1 MPQDAVSVHRSDSRL
16 PLMIF
21 GMFAKEQSPLA
32 AFCTELSVPEN
43 LIRVAG
49 IETTKA
55 SSGIDKRAVVLS
67 LTIMAAAGFFVERFR
82 WDRGV
87 WKSSRRYLRGTNL
100 DVITAEAIV
109 WLHSL
114 LGKLWLND
122 VLKDHEMIE
131 RIGPLTFF
139 AASKIALHMV
149 EAKTG
154 FDFEK
159 EAIERRK
166 FYSDG
171 LKDHNIV
178 EAFATVLLRSV
189 GRMSLAE
196 PLRTVDELLPPLEW
210 MPLVLNVNTF
220 FATMPLGY
228 YKAFKGLLK
237 ERPDLFPL
245 TKIDPPVLKS
255 PHAPRPLAA

>member
-1 MPQDAVSVHRSDSRL
+1 MPYRVHRPDSRL

-21 GMFAKEQSPLA
+21 GMFAKAKQPPLT
-32 AFCTELSVPEN
+32 AFCTKLSVRKN

-49 IETTKA
+49 IEATKA
-55 SSGIDKRAVVLS
+55 SKPTDKRAVVLS

-82 WDRGV
+82 WDRAV

-109 WLHSL
+109 WVHSL
-114 LGKLWLND
+114 LGKLWLD
-122 VLKDHEMIE
+122 DALKDHEMIE

-139 AASKIALHMV
+139 AASKLALRMV

-166 FYSDG
+166 LYSEG
-171 LKDHNIV
+171 LKDHKIV
-178 EAFATVLLRSV
+178 EVFTTVLFRSV

-210 MPLVLNVNTF
+210 MPLLHNVNTF
-220 FATMPLGY
+220 FATMPLEY

-237 ERPDLFPL
+237 RA
-245 TKIDPPVLKS
+245 T
-255 PHAPRPLAA
+255 

>member
-1 MPQDAVSVHRSDSRL
+1 MPYRVHRYESWL
-16 PLMIF
+16 LLMTF
-21 GMFAKEQSPLA
+21 GMFAKAKQPPLA
-32 AFCTELSVPEN
+32 EFCTELSVPEN
-43 LIRVAG
+43 LIRVA
-49 IETTKA
+49 KA
-55 SSGIDKRAVVLS
+55 SARTDKRAVALS
-67 LTIMAAAGFFVERFR
+67 LTIMAAAGFFLERFH
-82 WDRGV
+82 WDRGA
-87 WKSSRRYLRGTNL
+87 WKSSRRYLRDTNL

-109 WLHSL
+109 WVHSL

-139 AASKIALHMV
+139 AASKIVLHTV

-159 EAIERRK
+159 EAIERRR
-166 FYSDG
+166 FYLEE
-171 LKDHNIV
+171 LKDHKIV

-196 PLRTVDELLPPLEW
+196 PLRTADELLPPLER
-210 MPLVLNVNTF
+210 MPIVLNVNTF
-220 FATMPLGY
+220 FATMPLRY

-237 ERPDLFPL
+237 ERPDLLPPDENPTRKNFPGE
-245 TKIDPPVLKS
+245 TVVSI
-255 PHAPRPLAA
+255 

>member
-1 MPQDAVSVHRSDSRL
+1 MPYRVHRPDSRL

-21 GMFAKEQSPLA
+21 GMFAKAKQPPLT
-32 AFCTELSVPEN
+32 AFCTKLSVRKN

-49 IETTKA
+49 IEATKA
-55 SSGIDKRAVVLS
+55 SLRTDKRAVVLS

-109 WLHSL
+109 WVHSL
-114 LGKLWLND
+114 LGKLWLD
-122 VLKDHEMIE
+122 DALKDHEMIE

-139 AASKIALHMV
+139 AASKLALRMV

-166 FYSDG
+166 LYSEG
-171 LKDHNIV
+171 LKDHKIV
-178 EAFATVLLRSV
+178 EVFTTVLFRSV

-210 MPLVLNVNTF
+210 MPLLHNVNTF
-220 FATMPLGY
+220 FATMPLEY

-255 PHAPRPLAA
+255 PHAPRPVAA